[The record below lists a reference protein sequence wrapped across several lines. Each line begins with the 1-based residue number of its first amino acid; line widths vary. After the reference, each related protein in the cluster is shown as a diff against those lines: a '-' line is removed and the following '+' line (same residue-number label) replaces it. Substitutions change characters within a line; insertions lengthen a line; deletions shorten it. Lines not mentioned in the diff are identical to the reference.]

1 MFVEDQGT
9 AYSKGDMTMAEVTIT
24 NANFE
29 EEVIKS
35 EIPVL
40 VDFWATW
47 CGPCRMVG
55 PVVSEIAEEY
65 ERKVKVGKVN
75 VDEEDELAERFGVQ
89 SIPTIILFKNGEE
102 AARNVGFAPK
112 AKLVQMLG

>member
-1 MFVEDQGT
+1 
-9 AYSKGDMTMAEVTIT
+9 MAEIVLTGD
-24 NANFE
+24 NFE
-29 EEVIKS
+29 SEVMQS
-35 EIPVL
+35 ELPVL

-55 PVVSEIAEEY
+55 PVVAEIAEEY
-65 ERKVKVGKVN
+65 EGKVKVGKVN

-89 SIPTIILFKNGEE
+89 SIPTIVLFKNGEE
-102 AARNVGFAPK
+102 AARQVGFAPK

>member
-1 MFVEDQGT
+1 
-9 AYSKGDMTMAEVTIT
+9 MAEIVLTGD
-24 NANFE
+24 NFE
-29 EEVIKS
+29 SEVMQS
-35 EIPVL
+35 ELPVL

-55 PVVSEIAEEY
+55 PVVAEIAEEY
-65 ERKVKVGKVN
+65 EGKVKVGKVN

-102 AARNVGFAPK
+102 AARQVGFAPK
-112 AKLVQMLG
+112 ANLVQMLG

>member
-1 MFVEDQGT
+1 
-9 AYSKGDMTMAEVTIT
+9 MAEIVLTGD
-24 NANFE
+24 NFE
-29 EEVIKS
+29 SEVMQS
-35 EIPVL
+35 ELPVL

-55 PVVSEIAEEY
+55 PVVAEIAEEY
-65 ERKVKVGKVN
+65 EGKVKVGKVN

-102 AARNVGFAPK
+102 AARQVGFAPK
-112 AKLVQMLG
+112 AKLIQMLG

>member
-1 MFVEDQGT
+1 
-9 AYSKGDMTMAEVTIT
+9 MAEIVLTGD
-24 NANFE
+24 NFE
-29 EEVIKS
+29 SEVMQS
-35 EIPVL
+35 ELPVL

-55 PVVSEIAEEY
+55 PVVAEIAEEY
-65 ERKVKVGKVN
+65 EGKVKVGKVN

-102 AARNVGFAPK
+102 AARQVGFAPK

>member
-1 MFVEDQGT
+1 
-9 AYSKGDMTMAEVTIT
+9 MAEIVLTGD
-24 NANFE
+24 NFE
-29 EEVIKS
+29 SEVMQS
-35 EIPVL
+35 ELPVL

-55 PVVSEIAEEY
+55 PVVAEIAEEY
-65 ERKVKVGKVN
+65 EGKVKVGKVD

-102 AARNVGFAPK
+102 AARQVGFAPK